1 MCLGTDK
8 MTVRRAI
15 PLRTDEIRRWPS
27 SMDKDE
33 ETKTGMAGLTASQRE
48 EAMARFAVLKPH
60 IDEGIPLSEVARDT
74 NTPTRTAQ
82 RWLSRY
88 RNGGLAAL
96 ARPARSDAG
105 HHKLPADVVQLI
117 EGMALRK
124 PRLTIAAIHRK
135 IAGIATS
142 QKWSPPSYGTVYGIV
157 RNLDPAMVTL
167 AQDGHAVFRDQFEL
181 IYRHRADQPNA
192 IWQADHTQLDI
203 LILDSNGATVR
214 PWLTTVI
221 DDYSRAVAGY
231 TVFLGA
237 PSALQTSLALRQ
249 AIWRKIDPAW
259 PLCGIPDMLYV
270 DHGSDFTSTHLEQ
283 VAADLHFQLV
293 YSSVGRPQGRG
304 KVERLFGTLN
314 TELLPEL
321 SGYLSKGKPSS
332 PPSMSLPEL
341 DAAIGAFLISTYN
354 ERNHSEIGDSPQKA
368 WVGDGWLPRMPETL
382 EDLDLLLVMVAK
394 SRVVRRDG
402 IHFQGLRY
410 IDPTLAAYVS
420 EAVTI
425 RYDPR
430 DIAEIRVFHR
440 NRFLCRAISPEHAGQ
455 TVTLKDIQ
463 TARTRHRQS
472 LRAGI
477 RERTARVA
485 DYLPASVE
493 GVSPPEKDKPAK
505 PQTSKKL
512 HTYFEDKT

>member
-1 MCLGTDK
+1 MHEDK
-8 MTVRRAI
+8 
-15 PLRTDEIRRWPS
+15 
-27 SMDKDE
+27 K
-33 ETKTGMAGLTASQRE
+33 TKTGLSGLNTNQRE
-48 EAMARFAVLKPH
+48 KAMARFAVLKPH
-60 IDEGIPLSEVARDT
+60 IDEQVPLSEVARDT
-74 NTPTRTAQ
+74 NTPARTAQ

-88 RNGGLAAL
+88 RHGGLAAL
-96 ARPARSDAG
+96 ARSTRSDAG
-105 HHKLPADVVQLI
+105 HHKLPAGVVQLI

-135 IAGIATS
+135 IVSISTS
-142 QKWSPPSYGTVYGIV
+142 QKWSPPSYGTIYGIV

-167 AQDGHAVFRDQFEL
+167 AQDGHAAFRDQFEL
-181 IYRHRADQPNA
+181 IYRHRADRPNA

-203 LILDSNGATVR
+203 LILDANGATVR

-221 DDYSRAVAGY
+221 DDYSRSVAGFMI
-231 TVFLGA
+231 FLGA

-249 AIWRKIDPAW
+249 AIWRKTDPAW
-259 PLCGIPDMLYV
+259 PVCGIPDMLYV

-283 VAADLHFQLV
+283 VAAELHFQLV

-321 SGYLSKGKPSS
+321 SGYLSEGKPSS
-332 PPSMSLPEL
+332 PPGLSLPEL
-341 DAAIGAFLISTYN
+341 DAAIGAFLIGTYN
-354 ERNHSEIGDSPQKA
+354 ERKHSEIGDSPKKT
-368 WVGDGWLPRMPETL
+368 WIGKGWLPRMPETL
-382 EDLDLLLVMVAK
+382 EDLDLLLVMVAR
-394 SRVVRRDG
+394 SRTVRRDG

-410 IDPTLAAYVS
+410 MDPTLAAYVG

-440 NRFLCRAISPEHAGQ
+440 NVFLCRAISPEYAGQ

-463 TARTRHRQS
+463 TARIRHRKS

-477 RERTARVA
+477 NERIARVV
-485 DYLPASVE
+485 DFLPTSE
-493 GVSPPEKDKPAK
+493 VSTSTPEKSKPAK
-505 PQTSKKL
+505 SQISKKL
-512 HTYFEDKT
+512 HTYSEDKS